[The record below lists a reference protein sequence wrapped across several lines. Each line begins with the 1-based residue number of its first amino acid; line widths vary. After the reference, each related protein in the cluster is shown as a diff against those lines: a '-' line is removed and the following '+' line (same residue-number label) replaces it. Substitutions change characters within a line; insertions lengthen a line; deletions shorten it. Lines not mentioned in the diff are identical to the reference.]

1 MGKFDGVLMV
11 SDLDATL
18 LTNDKRISPKNREAI
33 QRFEAEGG
41 AFTYITG
48 RMPLGARTILDQ
60 LTPNVPIGCIN
71 GGGIFDPKNG
81 SYVWTATL
89 ESSAEEIVSF
99 VRNEFPDVGIEL
111 CGFYKA
117 WFLNLTPLTEEHRQL
132 EHIPYVPVSSYA
144 EVNEPMAKVL
154 FVREADRLE
163 ELMQA
168 VQAHPLAGNFE
179 FVQST
184 SQYYEML
191 PKGASKGEV
200 LLRLAD
206 LLGISRSRTVAVGDN
221 NNDLT
226 MLRTAALGVAVAN
239 ATPFA
244 KEAADLVLE
253 STNEEDAVAELICR
267 LEERLPF

>member
-1 MGKFDGVLMV
+1 MGKFDGILLG

-18 LTNDKRISPKNREAI
+18 LTNDKRISQRNREAI
-33 QRFEAEGG
+33 QRFTAEGG

-71 GGGIFDPKNG
+71 GGGIFDPKNDC
-81 SYVWTATL
+81 YVWTAAL
-89 ESSAEEIVSF
+89 DDSAEELVSF
-99 VRNEFPDVGIEL
+99 VQDRFPDVGIEL

-117 WFLNLTPLTEEHRQL
+117 WFLNLTPLTEEHRRL
-132 EHIPYVPVSSYA
+132 EQIPYVPVSSYA
-144 EVNEPMAKVL
+144 EVNEPMSKVL

-168 VQAHPLAGNFE
+168 IQAHPLADRFS

-184 SQYYEML
+184 SQYYEMI
-191 PKGASKGEV
+191 PKGMSKGDV

-226 MLRTAALGVAVAN
+226 MLQMAALGVAVAN
-239 ATPFA
+239 ATPQA
-244 KEAADLVLE
+244 KAAADLVLDV
-253 STNEEDAVAELICR
+253 TNEEDAVAELICR
-267 LEERLPF
+267 LEKQLPF